1 MSSRLSVSRRY
12 SKKEKVQAAVTR
24 RAAEEEKKEKGV
36 FPPLAWS
43 VVFFRMSL
51 LGLFVDYPCCRK
63 MME

>member
-43 VVFFRMSL
+43 VVFFSDVSFGAFR
-51 LGLFVDYPCCRK
+51 
-63 MME
+63 